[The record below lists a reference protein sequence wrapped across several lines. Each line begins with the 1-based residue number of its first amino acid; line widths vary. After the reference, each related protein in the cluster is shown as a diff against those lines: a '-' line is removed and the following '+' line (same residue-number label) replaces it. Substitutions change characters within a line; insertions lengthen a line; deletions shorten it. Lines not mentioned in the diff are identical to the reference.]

1 MDFDRVL
8 RERHS
13 VRAYSPRDVPHDV
26 LERVLDAAS
35 FAPSAL
41 NEQPWRFFVA
51 TGEARAKVGE
61 IMAQSTVYLEDYMEL
76 LGPEGY
82 ERASEWYTDL
92 GGCPAVV
99 AVAMPVSD
107 DELTHLNR
115 TLSVGAG
122 IENVLLAVTN
132 EGLGACSI
140 TFSFWLRDEL
150 ARALEVPEDREIVA
164 LIAMGYPAE
173 EPVAPPHSHDIAVFR
188 D

>member
-13 VRAYSPRDVPHDV
+13 VRAYSSREVPHDV

-35 FAPSAL
+35 FAPSSF

-51 TGEARAKVGE
+51 TGETRTRVGE
-61 IMAQSTVYLEDYMEL
+61 IMAQSTVYLEDYMEV

-82 ERASEWYTDL
+82 ERATKWYTDL
-92 GGCPAVV
+92 GGCPVVV
-99 AVAMPVSD
+99 AVSMTVAED
-107 DELTHLNR
+107 TLTHLNR
-115 TLSVGAG
+115 MLSVGAAVQ
-122 IENVLLAVTN
+122 NVLLAVTN

-150 ARALEVPEDREIVA
+150 SRELGVPEDREIVA

-173 EPVAPPHSHDIAVFR
+173 QPLAPPHSHDIAVFR